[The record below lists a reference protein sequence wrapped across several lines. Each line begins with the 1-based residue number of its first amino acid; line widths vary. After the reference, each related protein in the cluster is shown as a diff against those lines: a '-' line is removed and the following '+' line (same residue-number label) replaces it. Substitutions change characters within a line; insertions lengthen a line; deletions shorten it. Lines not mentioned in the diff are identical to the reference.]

1 MTHAFANENTRL
13 TMLRLSI
20 VSNELPP
27 YRIPFFR
34 TLDHWPGVTLQV
46 LFCTRREPNR
56 LWELPPLDFGHQFL
70 RENVFT
76 VRGRYIHSNP
86 GVIPA
91 LHHFAPDV
99 IVTGGFNPT
108 HLYAF
113 SYALARRLPHVVM
126 TDGTD
131 TSERGLSGLHRTV
144 RRFIYARSRAF
155 VAASNGGL
163 RLFAEYGVPAKSCF
177 KACLCV
183 DNALFHPGPQA
194 QQKKFDFLFCGR
206 IEAVKNPLFALDVA
220 LSTAKKLGR
229 QVTILFVGAGDQEQ
243 ELRAAA
249 QRHRDL
255 VQAEYV
261 GFTAH
266 EVLPSH
272 YQSARLFLFPSR
284 WDPWGVVANEA
295 CAAGLPV
302 LVSPEPGVAN
312 ELVID
317 GHNGFVCPLEVEAW
331 AERATMLLTQ
341 PAVWEKFSRNSIGM
355 VRDYTYAHAAAGVVA
370 ASRHALG
377 QYADPAVEHA

>member
-1 MTHAFANENTRL
+1 MTRASTHENTKL

-27 YRIPFFR
+27 YRIPFFQA
-34 TLDHWPGVTLQV
+34 LDRFPDVALQV

-91 LHHFAPDV
+91 LHKFSPDV

-113 SYALARRLPHVVM
+113 AYALARRVPHVAM

-131 TSERGLSGLHRTV
+131 VSERGLSGVHRSV
-144 RRFIYARSRAF
+144 RRFAYARSRAF

-163 RLFAEYGVPAKSCF
+163 RLFAEYGVPAKACF
-177 KACLCV
+177 KSCLCV
-183 DNALFHPGPQA
+183 DNASFRPGPQA
-194 QQKKFDFLFCGR
+194 PQKKFDFLFCGR
-206 IEAVKNPLFALDVA
+206 IEPVKNPLFALDVA
-220 LSTAKKLGR
+220 LAAAKKLGR
-229 QVTILFVGAGDQEQ
+229 QTSILFVGAGEQEQ
-243 ELRAAA
+243 ELLAAA
-249 QRHRDL
+249 ARQRDL
-255 VQAEYV
+255 VHMQHV

-266 EVLPSH
+266 EDLPAL

-302 LVSPEPGVAN
+302 LVSPEPGVAS
-312 ELVID
+312 ELVLD
-317 GHNGFVCPLEVEAW
+317 GHNGFVRPLEVDTW
-331 AERATMLLTQ
+331 AEHAAQLLTQ
-341 PAVWEKFSRNSIGM
+341 PALWEAFSRNSIGM
-355 VRDYTYAHAAAGVVA
+355 VRDYTYANAAAGVVA
-370 ASRHALG
+370 ACRHALG
-377 QYADPAVEHA
+377 EVAGSAVEHA